1 MWGGGYLLPGRTLHS
16 DFRFGHSGF
25 RVTSA
30 YGLGSLLPLVV
41 LFVVV
46 PWFGRHAVFLGQPFF
61 ILLVLLGLSA
71 LGGGLLT
78 GQLLA
83 LSVRSRLAL
92 AIAHGVGFW
101 PIFGVAATLPALVGH
116 ETIGEL
122 GVRFVPVFSVSYCLI
137 SGVGRLL
144 AGHGWKNAVRS
155 AGIGLVSG
163 TAGAVVLTVVVSVAT
178 YETPT
183 TVQWFLAVSGTTV
196 ACLLSSGLAGWWGG
210 RSL

>member
-1 MWGGGYLLPGRTLHS
+1 
-16 DFRFGHSGF
+16 
-25 RVTSA
+25 
-30 YGLGSLLPLVV
+30 VV

-46 PWFGRHAVFLGQPFF
+46 PWFGRHAVFLGQPFVV
-61 ILLVLLGLSA
+61 LLVLLGLSA

-92 AIAHGVGFW
+92 AIAHAVGFW

-144 AGHGWKNAVRS
+144 AGHGWKNALRS

-163 TAGAVVLTVVVSVAT
+163 TAGAVVLTVVVSVT
-178 YETPT
+178 THETPT

>member
-1 MWGGGYLLPGRTLHS
+1 MWGGGYLLLGRTLHS

-30 YGLGSLLPLVV
+30 YGLGSLLPLGV

-46 PWFGRHAVFLGQPFF
+46 PWFGRHAVFLGQPLVV
-61 ILLVLLGLSA
+61 LLILLGLSA

-83 LSVRSRLAL
+83 LSVRSRVAL
-92 AIAHGVGFW
+92 AIAHAVGFW
-101 PIFGVAATLPALVGH
+101 PIFGVAATLSAFVGH

-137 SGVGRLL
+137 SGIGRLL

-178 YETPT
+178 YETST

-196 ACLLSSGLAGWWGG
+196 ACLLSAGLTGWWGG